1 MNTAASRS
9 ATPGA
14 IDIHQHMVPEAFRL
28 AALAAGRGA
37 TLRRGFPAWS
47 PALAIEL
54 MDRQSIATAILS
66 ISQPGVHFGNDAQA
80 RKLARSCNELAAQC
94 VADHPG
100 RFGGFATLP
109 LPDVAGACTELRHAL
124 DHLQLDG
131 VCLLANYDGVYL
143 GDPCFEPVFQ
153 ELNERGA
160 VVFIHPGLHPGSRA
174 LNTGL
179 PPMALEFPFDTTR
192 AALQLIQKRHL
203 LRYPR
208 LRIIL
213 AHAGGAL
220 PFLAWRLEM
229 AVAMDPEAMVVGTQ
243 EIRDGLRRFWYD
255 TALSSG
261 AGPMRALAAIADPGR
276 IVFGSDWPYGND
288 DVVVRSQRALHANT
302 DLNPGQRAAIERGNA
317 LSLFPRLAN

>member
-1 MNTAASRS
+1 M
-9 ATPGA
+9 
-14 IDIHQHMVPEAFRL
+14 IDIHQHMVPETFRL

-37 TLRRGFPAWS
+37 TLRRGFPPWS
-47 PALAIEL
+47 PKLAFEL
-54 MDRQSIATAILS
+54 MDRQGIATAILS
-66 ISQPGVHFGNDAQA
+66 ISQPGVHFGDDAQA
-80 RKLARSCNELAAQC
+80 RTLARGCNELAAQC
-94 VADHPG
+94 MADYPG

-109 LPDVAGACTELRHAL
+109 LPDVAGACAEVRHAL

-143 GDPCFEPVFQ
+143 GDPTFEPVFQ
-153 ELNERGA
+153 ELDERGA
-160 VVFIHPGLHPGSRA
+160 VVFIHPSLHPGSRA
-174 LNTGL
+174 LDIGL

-192 AALQLIQKRHL
+192 AALQLIQRRHL
-203 LRYPR
+203 QRYPR

-213 AHAGGAL
+213 AHAGGTL

-229 AVAMDPEAMVVGTQ
+229 AVAMDSEAMVVGTP

-261 AGPMRALAAIADPGR
+261 FGSMRALSAIADPGR

-288 DVVVRSQRALHANT
+288 AVVARSQQALHANA
-302 DLNPGQRAAIERGNA
+302 DLNPGQRAAIARGNA
-317 LSLFPRLAN
+317 LSLFPRLGDVSVNEA